1 MMWPILQN
9 GNTSLHEAV
18 KNDFLDVVQ
27 ILIEKEC
34 RINVRN
40 KLSQTPMD
48 IASVNGFSNIVILLA
63 GLQVIEVITI
73 KVKNHQT
80 LLNPQYSTCYQ
91 EFHLWHAGMRMT

>member
-40 KLSQTPMD
+40 KLGQTPMD

-63 GLQVIEVITI
+63 GLQVIEVIT
-73 KVKNHQT
+73 KNHQT
-80 LLNPQYSTCYQ
+80 LNSQSPIAHATKSSICGMQ
-91 EFHLWHAGMRMT
+91 E